1 MRLKRPWS
9 DGTSHIILSPLEL
22 VERLVALIPPPRR
35 NIIRYHGVFSPRS
48 KLRRL
53 IVPAPVELQ
62 NSNGTKEPVSMGC
75 AHRTGWA
82 KLMARVFDID
92 VLACPKC
99 GNEMQQIAFITQ
111 ASVIRAI
118 LNSVGYGCD
127 PPLAADA

>member
-1 MRLKRPWS
+1 MAR
-9 DGTSHIILSPLEL
+9 G
-22 VERLVALIPPPRR
+22 
-35 NIIRYHGVFSPRS
+35 
-48 KLRRL
+48 LRRQCL
-53 IVPAPVELQ
+53 MSSLLLNHRYSGFDAALSSSGFPVFDAVVFDAPVELQ
-62 NSNGTKEPVSMGC
+62 NSNGPKEPVSMGC

-127 PPLAADA
+127 PPLAVDA